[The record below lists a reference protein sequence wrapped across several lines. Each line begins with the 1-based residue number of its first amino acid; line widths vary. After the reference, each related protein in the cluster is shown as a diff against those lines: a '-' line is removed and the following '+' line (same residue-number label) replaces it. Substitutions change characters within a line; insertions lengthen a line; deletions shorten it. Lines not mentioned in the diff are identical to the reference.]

1 MPPLY
6 GPGGNYQQ
14 VKKFIYS
21 FCERKKKHT
30 KTGYHQ
36 WKDEQSLIRSSMHT
50 GSNKSFDEMD

>member
-1 MPPLY
+1 MVRVVITNKLKSLFTLF
-6 GPGGNYQQ
+6 
-14 VKKFIYS
+14 VKG
-21 FCERKKKHT
+21 KKKHT